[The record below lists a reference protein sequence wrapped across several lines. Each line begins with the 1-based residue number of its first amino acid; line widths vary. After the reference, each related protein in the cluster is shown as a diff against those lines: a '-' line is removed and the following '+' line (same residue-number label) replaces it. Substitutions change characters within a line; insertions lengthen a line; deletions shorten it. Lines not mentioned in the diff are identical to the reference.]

1 MNQPCFKLHLFSL
14 VLLHHL
20 QLWVSLGVTMADSS
34 HCFYCRE
41 DLGGK
46 RFVRNEGKPVCVRCH
61 TKFCANTCAEC
72 HRPIPVESKVRLS
85 CMYLFSGPCFLHVP
99 VISLSPPSSIRSS
112 AIKAGSGTRSASV
125 VRSVTSLWPKS
136 PSAPRM
142 IASCVGS
149 AAPRRTLHAATAAIN
164 PSWLVRQQL

>member
-1 MNQPCFKLHLFSL
+1 MNQRCFHHYLVSL
-14 VLLHHL
+14 VLLHQL

-61 TKFCANTCAEC
+61 TKFCANNCAEC

-85 CMYLFSGPCFLHVP
+85 SCTCHQVRVLSTYLS
-99 VISLSPPSSIRSS
+99 SDSPPSLLPP
-112 AIKAGSGTRSASV
+112 SGAQPQGPVLARGVFPLCKVLQASGQRALQHQGWSHHVWEVLLQGGRSA
-125 VRSVTSLWPKS
+125 L
-136 PSAPRM
+136 PR
-142 IASCVGS
+142 
-149 AAPRRTLHAATAAIN
+149 L
-164 PSWLVRQQL
+164 L